1 LNDNTIVVFK
11 KMSKPKRSEIICL
24 LEEECQKQN
33 KKILGLKNLNLPEL
47 KEAAQRLG
55 IDVLEEIRKLRIE
68 ELLQQGHT
76 IIHVKPSKAVSQPLE
91 SQDLDIPLALGWS
104 GVVDDIKEDETT
116 EYFKDKTK
124 REPFIGMYKKDYT
137 ENKDK
142 NRIALQ
148 QAKGNKIKNNTFN
161 HNGIIIMYGL
171 LPESAEEEDFS
182 TIIQHFKI
190 KVKNGEVTFKG

>member
-1 LNDNTIVVFK
+1 
-11 KMSKPKRSEIICL
+11 MSKPKRSEIICL

-76 IIHVKPSKAVSQPLE
+76 IIHVKPLKKAVSQPLE
-91 SQDLDIPLALGWS
+91 SQDLDITLALGWS

-116 EYFKDKTK
+116 EYFKDLTK
-124 REPFIGMYKKDYT
+124 REPFLGMYKKDYAQ
-137 ENKDK
+137 
-142 NRIALQ
+142 NRERNRLVLQ
-148 QAKGNKIKNNTFN
+148 DAKGERIDKNTFN
-161 HNGIIIMYGL
+161 HHGIIITYNL
-171 LPESAEEEDFS
+171 LIESAEEEDFS

>member
-1 LNDNTIVVFK
+1 
-11 KMSKPKRSEIICL
+11 MSKPKRSEIICL